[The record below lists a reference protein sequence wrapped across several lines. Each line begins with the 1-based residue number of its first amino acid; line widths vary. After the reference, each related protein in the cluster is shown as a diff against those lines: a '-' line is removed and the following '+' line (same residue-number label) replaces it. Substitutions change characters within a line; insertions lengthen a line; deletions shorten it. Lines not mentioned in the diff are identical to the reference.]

1 MTTMMM
7 TMPLSSHP
15 VPAPRRAAT
24 GPRQPQPVH
33 AAPLSAGQTG
43 ERLLGKRV
51 LIVEDEAL
59 LAFELQLAFEDAGAE
74 VVGPA
79 HSLMHALETITHDRD
94 IDYAVLDVDLRGED
108 VYPIAELLLQRGV
121 PFVFHT
127 GHGSRAHL
135 TQLFPGTKT
144 LAKPVLPETLI
155 EHLLHLSR
163 D

>member
-1 MTTMMM
+1 MTML
-7 TMPLSSHP
+7 TMPLPLLSP
-15 VPAPRRAAT
+15 VAPAPRRAAT
-24 GPRQPQPVH
+24 GPRQPQPAH
-33 AAPLSAGQTG
+33 AVPLHAGRTG

-59 LAFELQLAFEDAGAE
+59 LAFELQLAFEDDGAE

-79 HSLMHALETITHDRD
+79 HSLMHALETITHDRN
-94 IDYAVLDVDLRGED
+94 IDYAVLDVDLGGED
-108 VYPIAELLLQRGV
+108 VYPIAELLFQRGV

-135 TQLFPGTKT
+135 TQMFPGTMT

-155 EHLLHLSR
+155 GHLLHMKR
-163 D
+163 P